1 MGVEYKDYYKLL
13 GVSRNASKDEL
24 SKAYK
29 KLARKY
35 HPDLNSG
42 DKDAESKFKDIN
54 EAYEVLKDEEKR
66 KLYDQ
71 LGPNWQHGQNFQRP
85 PGFENFTYNSYGN
98 MGGGMGAGGMG
109 GGSFDASSFS
119 DFFETLFGGAGGMGG
134 GMGGMGGQGQS
145 FGPDP
150 FGNFGRKARRGK
162 DVEAELALSLEEA
175 YRGGRKTISLTTSQ
189 GNKSLEVNI
198 PAGVKEGARIR
209 LAGQGE
215 TGVPGSGAQPGDLY
229 LKVRLQPH
237 KDFALEQNNL
247 VYDLVLAPW
256 EAALG
261 AKLRVPTLEGEVEI
275 NIPPGSSSGK
285 KLRLRGRGLGSG
297 ASKGD
302 EYIRIGI
309 RVPDKPGDQE
319 KELWEKLAEISQF
332 KARG

>member
-24 SKAYK
+24 GKAYK

-42 DKDAESKFKDIN
+42 DKTAESKFKDVN
-54 EAYEVLKDEEKR
+54 EAYEVLKDDEKR

-85 PGFENFTYNSYGN
+85 PGFGNFTYNSYGN
-98 MGGGMGAGGMG
+98 MGGNAGGGAGAGGMG
-109 GGSFDASSFS
+109 GGTFDASSFS
-119 DFFETLFGGAGGMGG
+119 DFFETLFGGGRGAGGMGG
-134 GMGGMGGQGQS
+134 GQS

-189 GNKSLEVNI
+189 GNKSLEINI

-215 TGVPGSGAQPGDLY
+215 SGVPGSGAQPGDLY

-237 KDFALEQNNL
+237 QDFALEQNNL
-247 VYDLVLAPW
+247 VYDLILAPW

-261 AKLRVPTLEGEVEI
+261 ARLRVPTLEGEVEI
-275 NIPPGSSSGK
+275 GIPAGSSSGK

-297 ASKGD
+297 GAKGD

-309 RVPDKPGDQE
+309 RVPESSSDAE
-319 KELWEKLAEISQF
+319 KELWEKLAAASNF